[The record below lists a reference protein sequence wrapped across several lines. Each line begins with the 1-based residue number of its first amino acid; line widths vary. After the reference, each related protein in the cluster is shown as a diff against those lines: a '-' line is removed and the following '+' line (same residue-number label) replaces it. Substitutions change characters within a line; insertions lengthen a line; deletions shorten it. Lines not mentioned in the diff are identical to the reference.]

1 MALMVL
7 GIAVMIGLILAMNWF
22 VSANPKTVIKVLKWG
37 LLGLFGV
44 IILFLIVTG
53 RFGLALWAL
62 PALLPWIMRARMFAR
77 TAKNF
82 SRMAGGAG
90 HTGQASSVT
99 SKYLDMELD
108 HDSGDMMGYIREG
121 LHAGRKL
128 NSLSAEQLA
137 GLQSSYLS
145 DDIESAR
152 LLAAYLDR
160 TYPDWRD
167 DTETYDDQGQQR
179 STAPNAQMDRAEA
192 LRILGLED
200 PVENPEIKAAYHRLI
215 GSLHPDR
222 GGSAYLTS
230 KINEARDFLLN
241 S

>member
-1 MALMVL
+1 MALLLL
-7 GIAVMIGLILAMNWF
+7 GIAVMIGLILTMNWF
-22 VSANPKTVIKVLKWG
+22 VSAKPKTIIKVLKW
-37 LLGLFGV
+37 LLPAFFGV
-44 IILFLIVTG
+44 IIIFLVVSG
-53 RFGLALWAL
+53 RFTWALWAL

-82 SRMAGGAG
+82 PRMTGGNG
-90 HTGQASSVT
+90 QTGQASSVT

-128 NSLSAEQLA
+128 NRLSAEQLSD
-137 GLQSSYLS
+137 LHTTYQS

-167 DTETYDDQGQQR
+167 DNNAFDDQDQQR
-179 STAPNAQMDRAEA
+179 TSTSNTQMDCAEA

-200 PVENPEIKAAYHRLI
+200 PVENSEIKTAYHRLV

>member
-1 MALMVL
+1 MALLLL
-7 GIAVMIGLILAMNWF
+7 GIAVMIGLILTMNWF
-22 VSANPKTVIKVLKWG
+22 VSAKPKTIIKVLKW
-37 LLGLFGV
+37 LLPAFFGV
-44 IILFLIVTG
+44 IIIFLVVSG
-53 RFGLALWAL
+53 RFTWALWAL

-82 SRMAGGAG
+82 SRMTGGNG
-90 HTGQASSVT
+90 QTGQASSVT

-128 NSLSAEQLA
+128 NSLSAEQLSD
-137 GLQSSYLS
+137 LHTTYQS

-167 DTETYDDQGQQR
+167 DNNAFDDQDQQR
-179 STAPNAQMDRAEA
+179 TSTSNTQMDRAEA
-192 LRILGLED
+192 LCILGLED
-200 PVENPEIKAAYHRLI
+200 PVENSEIKTAYHRLV

>member
-1 MALMVL
+1 MALLVL

-22 VSANPKTVIKVLKWG
+22 ISANPKTVIKVLKWG
-37 LLGLFGV
+37 LLALFG
-44 IILFLIVTG
+44 IIVLFLFISG
-53 RFGLALWAL
+53 RFALALWAL
-62 PALLPWIMRARMFAR
+62 PALLPWIMRARMAAR

-82 SRMAGGAG
+82 SRMAGGASQ
-90 HTGQASSVT
+90 TGEASSVK

-108 HDSGDMMGYIREG
+108 HDSGDMTGYIRTG
-121 LHAGRKL
+121 QHAARQL
-128 NSLSAEQLA
+128 NSLSIEQLTELFDTYQA
-137 GLQSSYLS
+137 
-145 DDIESAR
+145 DDTESAR

-167 DTETYDDQGQQR
+167 ESDSGDYQENQR
-179 STAPNAQMDRAEA
+179 ASAPNSQMDRPEA

-200 PVENPEIKAAYHRLI
+200 PVEQDEIKAAYHRLI
-215 GSLHPDR
+215 GSMHPDR
-222 GGSAYLTS
+222 GGSAYLTA

>member
-1 MALMVL
+1 MALLVL
-7 GIAVMIGLILAMNWF
+7 GIAVMIGLILTINWF
-22 VSANPKTVIKVLKWG
+22 VSADPKTIIKVLKWV
-37 LLGLFGV
+37 LPGLFVV
-44 IILFLIVTG
+44 IILFLFISG
-53 RFGLALWAL
+53 RFAWALWTL

-90 HTGQASSVT
+90 QTGQASSVT

-108 HDSGDMMGYIREG
+108 HDSGDMIGYIREG

-128 NSLSAEQLA
+128 NSLSAEQLTE
-137 GLQSSYLS
+137 LHSSYLS

-160 TYPDWRD
+160 TYPDWHD
-167 DTETYDDQGQQR
+167 DTDAYHNHDQQR
-179 STAPNAQMDRAEA
+179 TSTSNTQMDRAEA

-200 PVENPEIKAAYHRLI
+200 PVDRSEIKTAYHRLI

>member
-1 MALMVL
+1 MALLVL
-7 GIAVMIGLILAMNWF
+7 GVAVMIGLILAMNWF

-44 IILFLIVTG
+44 IVLFFFVTG
-53 RFGLALWAL
+53 RFAWAIWAL
-62 PALLPWIMRARMFAR
+62 PALLPWIMRARMAAR

-82 SRMAGGAG
+82 SRMAGASGP
-90 HTGQASSVT
+90 TGQASSVT
-99 SKYLDMELD
+99 SKYLEMELD
-108 HDSGDMMGYIREG
+108 HDSGDMNGYVRTG
-121 LHAGRKL
+121 QHAARQLSG
-128 NSLSAEQLA
+128 LSAEQLIE
-137 GLQSSYLS
+137 LYKFYQS

-167 DTETYDDQGQQR
+167 EEEAYTQHEQQQT
-179 STAPNAQMDRAEA
+179 STSNSQMDRAEA

-200 PVENPEIKAAYHRLI
+200 PVENAEIKSAYHRLI
-215 GSLHPDR
+215 GSMHPDR
-222 GGSAYLTS
+222 GGSAYLTA

-241 S
+241 

>member
-1 MALMVL
+1 MAFLVL
-7 GIAVMIGLILAMNWF
+7 GVGVMIGLILTMNWF
-22 VSANPKTVIKVLKWG
+22 VSANPTTIIKALKW
-37 LLGLFGV
+37 LLPALVGIIIIFLF
-44 IILFLIVTG
+44 ISG
-53 RFGLALWAL
+53 RFAWALWAL

-82 SRMAGGAG
+82 SRMAGGNG
-90 HTGQASSVT
+90 QTGQASSVT

-121 LHAGRKL
+121 RHAGRKL
-128 NSLSAEQLA
+128 NSLSAEQLSE
-137 GLQSSYLS
+137 LHSSY
-145 DDIESAR
+145 DAEDIESAR

-160 TYPDWRD
+160 TYPDWRED
-167 DTETYDDQGQQR
+167 SDTYDDQDQQR
-179 STAPNAQMDRAEA
+179 ASTSNTQMDRAEA

-200 PVENPEIKAAYHRLI
+200 PVENSEIKTAYHRLV

-230 KINEARDFLLN
+230 KINAARDFLLN

>member
-22 VSANPKTVIKVLKWG
+22 VSAKPKTVLKALKWG
-37 LLGLFGV
+37 LLSLIIV
-44 IILFLIVTG
+44 VILFLFVTG
-53 RFGLALWAL
+53 KFAMALWAL
-62 PALLPWIMRARMFAR
+62 PVLLPWIMRARMFAR

-82 SRMAGGAG
+82 SRMAGGSG
-90 HTGQASSVT
+90 QTGQASSVT
-99 SKYLDMELD
+99 SKYLDMELN
-108 HDSGDMMGYIREG
+108 HDSGDMNGYVRNG
-121 LHAGRKL
+121 RHAGRKL
-128 NSLSAEQLA
+128 DDLSLDQLTD
-137 GLQSSYLS
+137 LHSTYQSE
-145 DDIESAR
+145 DIESAR

-160 TYPDWRD
+160 TNPDWRD
-167 DTETYDDQGQQR
+167 DADAYDDQEQSR
-179 STAPNAQMDRAEA
+179 TSPSNSQMNRAEA

-200 PVENPEIKAAYHRLI
+200 PVDVPEIKAAYHRLV
-215 GSLHPDR
+215 GSMHPDR

>member
-1 MALMVL
+1 MALLIL

-44 IILFLIVTG
+44 IVLFFFISG
-53 RFGLALWAL
+53 RFTWALWAL
-62 PALLPWIMRARMFAR
+62 PALLPWIMRARMAAR

-82 SRMAGGAG
+82 SRMAGGSSQ
-90 HTGQASSVT
+90 TGQASSVT
-99 SKYLDMELD
+99 SKYLEMELD
-108 HDSGDMMGYIREG
+108 HDSGDMNGYIRSG
-121 LHAGRKL
+121 KHAARQLSG
-128 NSLSAEQLA
+128 LSAGQLIE
-137 GLQSSYLS
+137 LHNFYQS

-167 DTETYDDQGQQR
+167 DEQGDEHQNEQR
-179 STAPNAQMDRAEA
+179 SSSPNSQMDRAEA

-200 PVENPEIKAAYHRLI
+200 PVDNAEIKSAYHRLI
-215 GSLHPDR
+215 GSMHPDR
-222 GGSAYLTS
+222 GGSAYLTA

-241 S
+241 

>member
-1 MALMVL
+1 MALLVL

-22 VSANPKTVIKVLKWG
+22 VSANPKTIIKVLKWG
-37 LLGLFGV
+37 LLSLFGI
-44 IILFLIVTG
+44 IILFLFISG

-62 PALLPWIMRARMFAR
+62 PALLPWIMRARMVAR

-82 SRMAGGAG
+82 SRMAGGANQ
-90 HTGQASSVT
+90 TGQASSVT
-99 SKYLDMELD
+99 SKYLEMELD
-108 HDSGDMMGYIREG
+108 HDSGDMNGYIRIG
-121 LHAGRKL
+121 QHAARQL
-128 NSLSAEQLA
+128 SSLSVEQLIE
-137 GLQSSYLS
+137 LHTFYQS

-167 DTETYDDQGQQR
+167 DHETFEHQEKQNTSSG
-179 STAPNAQMDRAEA
+179 NIQMDRAEA

-200 PVENPEIKAAYHRLI
+200 PVEPEEIKAAYHRLI

-222 GGSAYLTS
+222 GGSAYLTA
-230 KINEARDFLLN
+230 KINEARDFLL